1 MAFGSPCTAYR
12 DPGKRSWKPR
22 AEIGIIVGK
31 HDETKGFKVYLPRER
46 LVITTQHVKH
56 VDTMDVDGNLQLQQ
70 QLRREDPGLSQAVE
84 TREQAAKQ
92 KEYSSTCKRLSKRGS
107 RGKGKSSTN
116 RVPLSGA
123 DSRIVVS
130 ARTRMTTRHM
140 GAKHVPVAMVNL
152 VEDPKTYRE
161 TVQSKDAALWREAM
175 RCELESLKLNKTW
188 EVTLRR
194 PGQKLLHSKWVFK
207 TKRHADGTLE
217 RFKARIVACGN
228 EQAYGVDYTTTFS
241 AVMEMTTV
249 KVVLA
254 LARVWGVPARHG
266 DVPNAY
272 VKADKEEDL
281 EIALHVPQGM

>member
-123 DSRIVVS
+123 DSRIAVS

-140 GAKHVPVAMVNL
+140 GAQHVPVAMVNL

-161 TVQSKDAALWREAM
+161 AVQSKEGCSTVARSNALRA
-175 RCELESLKLNKTW
+175 
-188 EVTLRR
+188 
-194 PGQKLLHSKWVFK
+194 
-207 TKRHADGTLE
+207 
-217 RFKARIVACGN
+217 
-228 EQAYGVDYTTTFS
+228 
-241 AVMEMTTV
+241 
-249 KVVLA
+249 
-254 LARVWGVPARHG
+254 
-266 DVPNAY
+266 
-272 VKADKEEDL
+272 
-281 EIALHVPQGM
+281 